1 MKRKKKVVI
10 GAKTKESQH
19 HNVNSLLIHMVISC
33 IPTLKKTGCIKDR
46 LRSEANPVKL
56 LKEKN

>member
-19 HNVNSLLIHMVISC
+19 HNVNSLLIHMAISC
-33 IPTLKKTGCIKDR
+33 IATFEKLVVSKTD
-46 LRSEANPVKL
+46 
-56 LKEKN
+56 